1 MTTVNDLDKIVV
13 RKRHK
18 NKEIERAIKFAER
31 FEGLLRT
38 AFIKQKRNRGTR

>member
-1 MTTVNDLDKIVV
+1 MDKIVV

-31 FEGLLRT
+31 NGWDLR
-38 AFIKQKRNRGTR
+38 KTR